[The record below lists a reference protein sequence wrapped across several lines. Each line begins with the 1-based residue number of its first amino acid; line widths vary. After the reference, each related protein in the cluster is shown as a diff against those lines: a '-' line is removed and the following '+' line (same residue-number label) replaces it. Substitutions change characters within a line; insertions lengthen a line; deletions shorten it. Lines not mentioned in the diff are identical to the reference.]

1 MIEDILTQIT
11 ETLGGFVPSL
21 FGALGILVLGWIVA
35 VVARSVVRGALKR
48 TRLDERVAQW
58 TTGSPVAVEQH
69 AGTVVYWV
77 IMLFVAMAVFQAL
90 DLPLVAEPLNAL
102 LSQVANFVPQL
113 AGALILLLV
122 AWVVATV
129 LRKLVSGAL
138 HALKIDERLGG
149 EPGTQPETTVA
160 DNLGEAVYWL
170 VFLLFL
176 PAVLGALAL
185 DGLLQPVQSLVDEL
199 LGFLPNILGAGLILV
214 VGCWHR
220 WGWIVSPNVL
230 DWVRRSARCVSRAC
244 SA

>member
-1 MIEDILTQIT
+1 MFEDMLTQIT

-21 FGALGILVLGWIVA
+21 FGALGILVIGWIVA

-48 TRLDERVAQW
+48 TRFDERVARW

-77 IMLFVAMAVFQAL
+77 ILLFVAMAVFQAL
-90 DLPLVAEPLNAL
+90 DLPQVAEPLNAL

-138 HALKIDERLGG
+138 HALKIDERLAG
-149 EPGTQPETTVA
+149 EPGDTQPETTVA

-185 DGLLQPVQSLVDEL
+185 DGLLQPV
-199 LGFLPNILGAGLILV
+199 
-214 VGCWHR
+214 
-220 WGWIVSPNVL
+220 
-230 DWVRRSARCVSRAC
+230 
-244 SA
+244 